1 MSAAPARDAAVAA
14 WLDAEREK
22 YQSADAAALPLAQAA
37 AHTTTALDALLAVS
51 PLALEG
57 AEREALA
64 AARHHAGVLHR
75 ALEARR
81 AARVV
86 EGRGPVGPARWEP

>member
-1 MSAAPARDAAVAA
+1 MGDAQADDAHALALSAASSHA
-14 WLDAEREK
+14 
-22 YQSADAAALPLAQAA
+22 
-37 AHTTTALDALLAVS
+37 TTALDALLAVS

-57 AEREALA
+57 AERETLT

-75 ALEARR
+75 SLEARR

-86 EGRGPVGPARWEP
+86 EMRGPVGPAVRGPA

>member
-1 MSAAPARDAAVAA
+1 MGDAAGARALALSAASSRA
-14 WLDAEREK
+14 
-22 YQSADAAALPLAQAA
+22 
-37 AHTTTALDALLAVS
+37 TTALDALLAVS
-51 PLALEG
+51 PLALETG

-75 ALEARR
+75 SLEARR

-86 EGRGPVGPARWEP
+86 EMRGPVGPAVRGPA

>member
-1 MSAAPARDAAVAA
+1 MSAAADNA
-14 WLDAEREK
+14 
-22 YQSADAAALPLAQAA
+22 ADAAALPLAQAA

-51 PLALEG
+51 PLALEA

-86 EGRGPVGPARWEP
+86 ALRGPVGPAVRGGQ

>member
-1 MSAAPARDAAVAA
+1 MTPSD
-14 WLDAEREK
+14 
-22 YQSADAAALPLAQAA
+22 QADAAALPLAQAA

-57 AEREALA
+57 AEEREALA

-86 EGRGPVGPARWEP
+86 ALRGPVGGPRWEP